1 LTYEQAFGNHNMKLH
16 GPWTSFSLTV
26 MILTLFIITCAFEF
40 AKDLLFPALA
50 GPPSYLLTAF
60 FLSALAACSA
70 FVVQRR
76 ESSLRQQLK
85 DAGEH
90 ARSPVSGQDLTERAR
105 ALEKMTQEL
114 EVQIA
119 ERKQVEETLRENAER
134 LHLAIQIAQI
144 GTWDWDATTGQVSSG
159 GVPLFPLFGQALQ
172 TYEGFFERIHP
183 DDREHVGQAMAFSVV
198 ESKPYNV
205 EFRVV
210 HPVDG
215 TVCWISAGGQMYRDE
230 NGKPVRMIGVA
241 QDITERK
248 QAEERLAQE
257 RALLRT
263 LIDNLPDYVYVRD
276 VENRFLLG
284 NLALAQ
290 IMGAKSPEELVGKT
304 DYDYFSRELA
314 DEFHADDMRV
324 MQTGQPLVNKEEA
337 TTKPQEDRNWILTT
351 KVPLRDPQGEII
363 GLVGIGRDITE
374 RKRMESA
381 LLESRGRLD
390 DILKSLQAVVW
401 SARPDTFEPLFVN
414 QAIEKIFGYPPYEF
428 FEDPAFWLK
437 VVHPEDRER
446 LEEQRQAL
454 VSAGSHEIEF
464 RIIRSD
470 GEVIW
475 LHDRAQAI
483 RDEHGQIVRV
493 DGITSDITARKRA
506 EEQLNE
512 ERNLLRTLIDSLP
525 HYIYIK
531 DIEGRYVLD
540 NIADAHAMGAGS
552 PEEVVGKTDFD
563 FYPRE
568 QAEKYFAD
576 DMSIIH
582 SGQPLLNIEEITTDK
597 KGEQEW
603 ILTSKWPLRDSHGQI
618 IGLFGI
624 SIDLT
629 ERKRA
634 EQQTIELGMER
645 ERIKLLADFVRDVSH
660 DFRTPLSTINTS
672 LYLLQRS
679 PDSER
684 QQQRIDLIQQQTTRL
699 AKLIDGL
706 LTLTRLDSQAEFD
719 FQPFDLNRL
728 VQEIEARMKPL
739 ADEKQIAMS
748 SHLFDGSLDL
758 QGDNV
763 SLGDALIK
771 LMENAIQYTPER
783 GTISVCTCQDGDDVR
798 VEVEDTGI
806 GINAADLPH
815 VFERFFRADKARSA
829 ETGGA
834 GLGLA
839 IAQKIVEAHCGRI
852 EVQSKLG
859 SGSVF
864 RMVLP
869 TDLHQV
875 AAKNPA
881 RPATVVGKPDVSE
894 PPGDYF
900 W

>member
-1 LTYEQAFGNHNMKLH
+1 MKLYR
-16 GPWTSFSLTV
+16 PQTRFSVTM
-26 MILTLFIITCAFEF
+26 MILAVFIITCAFEF
-40 AKDLLFPALA
+40 AKALLFSTLTGWA
-50 GPPSYLLTAF
+50 SYLLTALF
-60 FLSALAACSA
+60 FSALAACGA
-70 FVVQRR
+70 WLTLHR
-76 ESSLRQQLK
+76 ESCLRQQLHNE
-85 DAGEH
+85 AGERLQSE
-90 ARSPVSGQDLTERAR
+90 ASQQSLAERTR

-183 DDREHVGQAMAFSVV
+183 DDREQVGQAIAFSVV
-198 ESKPYNV
+198 EDKPYNV

-215 TVCWISAGGQMYRDE
+215 TICWISAGGQMYRDK

-241 QDITERK
+241 QDITKRK

-276 VENRFLLG
+276 IENRFLIG

-290 IMGAKSPEELVGKT
+290 SMGASSPEELVGKT
-304 DYDYFSRELA
+304 DFDYFPHEIA
-314 DEFHADDMRV
+314 AEFHADDMVV
-324 MQTGQPLVNKEEA
+324 MRTGQPLVNKEEA
-337 TTKPQEDRNWILTT
+337 TNEPQEKGQWILTT
-351 KVPLRDPQGEII
+351 KVPLRDPQGEIV

-390 DILKSLQAVVW
+390 DILSSMQDVIW
-401 SARPDTFEPLFVN
+401 SYSAETFETLYMGQAAEKVFGRPL
-414 QAIEKIFGYPPYEF
+414 YEF
-428 FEDPAFWLK
+428 FENPGLWGEC
-437 VVHPEDRER
+437 VVSEDRVTPGDYKQRLLER
-446 LEEQRQAL
+446 
-454 VSAGSHEIEF
+454 GSIDAEY
-464 RIIRSD
+464 RILRPD
-470 GEVIW
+470 GEVRW
-475 LHDRAQAI
+475 LHERGQVI
-483 RDEHGQIVRV
+483 RNVEGKIVRL
-493 DGITSDITARKRA
+493 DGIASDITERKRA
-506 EEQLNE
+506 EERLAE

-525 HYIYIK
+525 HYVYIK
-531 DIEGRYVLD
+531 DTEGRFVLD
-540 NIADAHAMGAGS
+540 NIADARAMGASS
-552 PEEVVGKTDFD
+552 PEEVIGKTDFD

-568 QAEKYFAD
+568 QADQYLSD
-576 DMSIIH
+576 DMQVIR
-582 SGQPLLNIEEITTDK
+582 SGQPLLNIEEVVSNK
-597 KGEQEW
+597 NGEQEW
-603 ILTSKWPLRDSHGQI
+603 ILTSKWPLHDSHGQI

-624 SIDLT
+624 GIDLT

-634 EQQTIELGMER
+634 EQQTIQLGTER
-645 ERIKLLADFVRDVSH
+645 ARIKLLADFVRDVSH

-672 LYLLQRS
+672 LYLLQKLTD
-679 PDSER
+679 PQR
-684 QQQRIDLIQQQTTRL
+684 QKQRIDLIQQQTSRL
-699 AKLIDGL
+699 ARLIDGL
-706 LTLTRLDSQAEFD
+706 LTLTRLDSQPDFE

-728 VQEIEARMKPL
+728 VREIEARMKPL
-739 ADEKQIAMS
+739 ADEKQITINA
-748 SHLFDGSLDL
+748 HSLDTSLVL

-771 LMENAIQYTPER
+771 VMENAIQYTPEQ
-783 GTISVCTCQDGDDVR
+783 GAISICTCQEGDCVM
-798 VEVEDTGI
+798 VEVKDNGI
-806 GINAADLPH
+806 GIDDNDLPH
-815 VFERFFRADKARSA
+815 IFERFYRADKARSA

-839 IAQKIVEAHCGRI
+839 ITQKIVEGHEGRI
-852 EVQSKLG
+852 DVESVLG
-859 SGSVF
+859 EGSTF

-869 TDLHQV
+869 VDPRQV

-881 RPATVVGKPDVSE
+881 TPPAIAGKPDASE
-894 PPGDYF
+894 QPGDSF